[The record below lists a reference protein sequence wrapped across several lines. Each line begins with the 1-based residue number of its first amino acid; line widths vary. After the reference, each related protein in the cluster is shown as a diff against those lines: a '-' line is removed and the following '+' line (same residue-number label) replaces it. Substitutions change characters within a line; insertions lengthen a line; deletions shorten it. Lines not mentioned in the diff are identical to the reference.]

1 MLTLSGYDNSQG
13 DAYKIY
19 VSDANNVV
27 VLNASNVDVTSY
39 LITNSIL
46 VENATPVTVTDNH
59 GWVANTISVRA
70 YDWQA
75 VCALAFDVTE
85 KFIAMSKVQNAG
97 ETPIMFARIVDSFT
111 GDALTQSDI
120 SSIKYTIYKYGY
132 GTARSGSY
140 GKVAVGTSWTNQDV
154 TVSDVIIDTPVSND
168 PRVDFAYNFKFEPN
182 TLTDNPFADP
192 GKFSV
197 DFTIT
202 PTNGNKIPVIFEFN
216 LV

>member
-1 MLTLSGYDNSQG
+1 MLTLSGYDNSLG
-13 DAYKIY
+13 DAYRIY
-19 VSDANNVV
+19 VDDANNIV
-27 VLNASNVDVTSY
+27 VLDANSTDVTGY
-39 LITNSIL
+39 LVTNSIIYETL
-46 VENATPVTVTDNH
+46 PPITVVDNH
-59 GWVANTISVRA
+59 GWVSNTISVRA
-70 YDWQA
+70 HDWQVA
-75 VCALAFDVTE
+75 CALAFDVTE

-132 GTARSGSY
+132 SSARSGSY
-140 GKVAVGTSWTNQDV
+140 GKVAVGTSWTNQSV

-168 PRVDFAYNFKFEPN
+168 PRVDFAYNFKFEPD
-182 TLTDNPFADP
+182 TLSDNPFADP

-202 PTNGNKIPVIFEFN
+202 PTNGNKIPVIFEFT